1 MSFRRTEF
9 VMIAL
14 SAIALSLTGCRPGQH
29 GTVMEQVRN
38 DTTFKGDPIPPEQA
52 DHLYEGTSEPTDYQG
67 RAPRS
72 FEVATRHDKIKKYR
86 CTDCHS
92 GGFVPD
98 GQRAGPQ
105 KAHWGMEL
113 HHAAAKTMDCLT
125 CHAPD
130 KGMSL
135 RTLSGDSVGWNKP
148 YLLCS
153 QCHFQQAQDWA
164 IGAHGK
170 RLGGWAGKRVV
181 QNCTGCHNPHDPGFK
196 SRMPAIEPMN
206 SAPDREGNGGH
217 P

>member
-1 MSFRRTEF
+1 MSSRGTDF
-9 VMIAL
+9 VVVALLSIAG
-14 SAIALSLTGCRPGQH
+14 ALAGCKPGEH
-29 GTVMEQVRN
+29 EKVLDKVRD

-52 DHLYEGTSEPTDYQG
+52 EHLYHGSSEPTQYQG
-67 RAPRS
+67 AAPAPFR
-72 FEVATRHDKIKKYR
+72 VATRHDQIKKYR

-98 GQRAGPQ
+98 GKRSGPE
-105 KAHWGMEL
+105 KAHWGLDL
-113 HHAAAKTMDCLT
+113 HHADAKTMDCFT

-130 KGMSL
+130 KGMTL

-148 YLLCS
+148 YLVCA

-170 RLGGWAGKRVV
+170 RLGGWAGERVV
-181 QNCTGCHNPHDPGFK
+181 QNCTGCHNPHDPAFK
-196 SRMPAIEPMN
+196 SRMPAIEPEN
-206 SAPDREGNGGH
+206 SAPVREGGWTH